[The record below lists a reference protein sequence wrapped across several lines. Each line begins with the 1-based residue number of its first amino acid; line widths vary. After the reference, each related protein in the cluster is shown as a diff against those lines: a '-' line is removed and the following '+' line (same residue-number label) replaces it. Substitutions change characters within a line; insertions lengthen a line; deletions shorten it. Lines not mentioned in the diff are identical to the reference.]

1 MDLCPDCH
9 RNGPMAAHRN
19 AQTRQMLYEYGQQK
33 WMEETGGSVEDF
45 VREFGRNYLDVTPD
59 VVQKEFIDS
68 AKEKM

>member
-1 MDLCPDCH
+1 
-9 RNGPMAAHRN
+9 
-19 AQTRQMLYEYGQQK
+19 
-33 WMEETGGSVEDF
+33 MEETGGSIEDF